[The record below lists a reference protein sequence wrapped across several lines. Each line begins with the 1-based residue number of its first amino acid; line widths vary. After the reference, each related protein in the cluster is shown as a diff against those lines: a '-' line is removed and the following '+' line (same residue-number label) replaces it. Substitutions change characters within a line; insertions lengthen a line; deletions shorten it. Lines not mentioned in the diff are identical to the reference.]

1 MDHLEKLA
9 GEWVE
14 IREREGKDELVLMR
28 ADADVPATRGGR
40 RQLNMNAEGKVL
52 SLAQGATFS
61 NDQRVAR
68 SSRQVGLDNLGKGR
82 PGALYPDC
90 PVTAHERDRLGFV
103 CKPGGIVL

>member
-40 RQLNMNAEGKVL
+40 RQLDMNAEGKVR
-52 SLAQGATFS
+52 SLAQGASDRMETTAS
-61 NDQRVAR
+61 GDWDIKENV
-68 SSRQVGLDNLGKGR
+68 LELNLEGWEGTYDIENITDTELILKR
-82 PGALYPDC
+82 
-90 PVTAHERDRLGFV
+90 R
-103 CKPGGIVL
+103 